1 MTHHFLRQN
10 GFTLLEVLFSLF
22 LLAAAM
28 VGAASLL
35 LRITSFLP
43 ASKEQL
49 QASYLAQEG
58 VEIVRN
64 MRDANIIKI
73 NKTGTGNW
81 NDGLTSCAALTG
93 CEADYNDTSLAAFGH
108 FLQIKDG
115 FYEYGAGVATPF
127 RRKITID
134 TGIAD
139 KLKVTVQI
147 SWQEKD
153 RSHSLIVRDDLY
165 KRDNW

>member
-1 MTHHFLRQN
+1 MQK

-22 LLAAAM
+22 LLTAAM

-43 ASKEQL
+43 VSKGQL

-73 NKTGTGNW
+73 NKTGAGNW
-81 NDGLTSCAALTG
+81 NDGLTSCAASAG

-108 FLQIKDG
+108 FLQINNG
-115 FYEYGAGVATPF
+115 FYEYGFGGITTPF
-127 RRKITID
+127 QRKITID
-134 TGIAD
+134 TGTSD
-139 KLKVTVQI
+139 KLKVTVQVL
-147 SWQEKD
+147 WQEKNQ
-153 RSHSLIVRDDLY
+153 SHSLTVRDDLY
-165 KRDNW
+165 KRENW